1 MFAKLREKLKNSLSI
16 FSRKA
21 KEEVAESKRETAAE
35 KIETVEKKE
44 VKEVKAEPKEVV
56 KEETHVEVKAAPV
69 IEAPKI
75 ADSKVTSKLEQKS
88 EKKKI
93 KESKTTPSEKSAK
106 SVQAPQH
113 PPGMIC
119 DDEKGI
125 CIPAE
130 MAAPKTKQKTPVQE
144 KEKKKTEVKP
154 KVEVKEIKPEIK
166 IQPEPITIQEPVE
179 TKESE
184 TDSPKKGFFSKAKE
198 FFTTKSLSEKQ
209 FDELFWSMERALL
222 ESNVA
227 FDVVSKIKEDLKA
240 KLINKPL
247 PRDLE
252 TVVENSLKESI
263 ESVLNFNTIDFMNQN
278 AKKPLIIAFFGI
290 NGSGKTTT
298 IAKVAHLFQQHNKTC
313 VMAAGDTFRAAAIQQ
328 LEEHAA
334 NLNVKIIKHNYGAD
348 SAAVAF
354 DAVKYAQKQNI
365 DVVLIDTAGRLH
377 SDSNLMDEL
386 KKIVKVSKPDIKI
399 FVGESITGNDC
410 IEQAQKFDELI
421 GIDGLILTKADVDEK
436 GGTALSIS
444 YVTKKPILYIGTGQ
458 NYSDLKPFTKELVM
472 DNLGL
477 N

>member
-21 KEEVAESKRETAAE
+21 KEEVAE
-35 KIETVEKKE
+35 
-44 VKEVKAEPKEVV
+44 
-56 KEETHVEVKAAPV
+56 
-69 IEAPKI
+69 
-75 ADSKVTSKLEQKS
+75 SKVTSKLEQKS

-222 ESNVA
+222 ENNVA

-247 PRDLE
+247 PRNLE
-252 TVVENSLKESI
+252 SVVESSLKESI
-263 ESVLNFNTIDFMNQN
+263 ENILNFNSIDILNP
-278 AKKPLIIAFFGI
+278 ATTKKPLIIAFFGI

-298 IAKVAHLFQQHNKTC
+298 IAKVAHLFQQRSKTC

-328 LEEHAA
+328 LEEHA
-334 NLNVKIIKHNYGAD
+334 NTLNVKIIKHNYGAD

-421 GIDGLILTKADVDEK
+421 GIDCLILTKADVDEK